1 VSTID
6 LRVAHTGDLE
16 AAELGAARALLY
28 EVFDDMT
35 EEDWEHALGG
45 IHAIAR
51 QDGQV
56 VGHASL
62 VMRRLLHRGRAWRTG
77 YVEGVAVRQDQR
89 RQGLGRA
96 LMAPLERLI
105 RGSYD
110 VGALGASDEA
120 ASFYA
125 QLGWR
130 LWQGTTFALTPAG
143 VVRTPDD
150 DDCIFL
156 MPVTEGLD
164 FQGDLM
170 CDFRDGAA
178 W

>member
-1 VSTID
+1 MSGID
-6 LRVAHTGDLE
+6 LRVAHTGELD
-16 AAELGAARALLY
+16 AAELDAARALLY
-28 EVFDDMT
+28 DVFDDMT

-51 QDGQV
+51 EDGRV

-77 YVEGVAVRQDQR
+77 YVEGVAVRRDRR

-105 RGSYD
+105 HGSYD
-110 VGALGASDEA
+110 LGALGASDEA

-125 QLGWR
+125 HLGWR
-130 LWQGTTFALTPAG
+130 LWQGPTFAFTPAG
-143 VVRTPDD
+143 IVRTPDD

-156 MPVTEGLD
+156 LPVSDGLD
-164 FQGDLM
+164 LHGELI